1 MERKKIGIKIMVV
14 IVILGITFGLFVG
27 IKNYY
32 LKNIKSSGSEQH
44 TECLGKAFVIRGEF
58 SRFDPSQMIMAIYLE
73 NTGVKNISVKKVE
86 VDIAGNSMAES
97 LKHPII
103 IKSGEGKYVYINLT
117 AFFRNSNGKQLIN
130 DENGPEKIVVYGD
143 CNKAHVL
150 KRPPL
155 GWVFFSYDGDEPLIP
170 EKESGAT

>member
-1 MERKKIGIKIMVV
+1 
-14 IVILGITFGLFVG
+14 
-27 IKNYY
+27 
-32 LKNIKSSGSEQH
+32 
-44 TECLGKAFVIRGEF
+44 
-58 SRFDPSQMIMAIYLE
+58 MIMAIYLE